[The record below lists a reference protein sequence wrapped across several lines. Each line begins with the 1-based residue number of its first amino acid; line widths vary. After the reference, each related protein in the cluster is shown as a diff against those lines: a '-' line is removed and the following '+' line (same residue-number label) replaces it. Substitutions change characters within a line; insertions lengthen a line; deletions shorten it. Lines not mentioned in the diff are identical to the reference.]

1 MGRSLGIDF
10 GEKRVGLAISDK
22 SNLIASP
29 FKTIN
34 YINKNDL
41 VSQIEK
47 IVIENNIKN
56 FVLGLP
62 INMKGEDTAQTK
74 TVRKFKESLSS
85 LDLPIIYEDERL
97 SSVSAKNSLI
107 LQNIKTGHNKSEIDK
122 TAAAII
128 LQQYLD
134 KNSN

>member
-34 YINKNDL
+34 YINNNDL
-41 VSQIEK
+41 VSQIEN
-47 IVIENNIKN
+47 IVIENNIEN

>member
-10 GEKRVGLAISDK
+10 GEKRVGLALSDR

-34 YINKNDL
+34 YINENDL
-41 VSQIEK
+41 VAQLKK
-47 IVIENNIKN
+47 IVIENDIEN

-74 TVRKFKESLSS
+74 VVRKFKESLSS

-97 SSVSAKNSLI
+97 SSVSAKNSLM
-107 LQNIKTGHNKSEIDK
+107 LQNIKTGHNKPEIDK

>member
-47 IVIENNIKN
+47 IVIENNIEN

-74 TVRKFKESLSS
+74 IVRKFKESLSS